1 MTASAQG
8 RDVSAY
14 QLPLLPAD
22 LTGLDF
28 AWTKVTDGL
37 SIVDPNLASNWAI
50 LGKWGKPRGGYH
62 ELTSGDASAQAAFF
76 IAALNGHG
84 GLRDGDMLAVVASD
98 YPGVTDA
105 SVKVWCD
112 KVRSLAGPHPILVY
126 TDLSVA
132 KTLVTTSRHYDL
144 WVAWPS
150 STAPVPA
157 QWAPAKWKTWRLW
170 QWGEVRGVDADAF
183 NGDVSGLGAWIS
195 TYTKEAGMEITKP
208 PPGNWEGPVVVLG
221 KGIDGNL
228 YETKTSDGGKTWTS
242 PVKQ

>member
-14 QLPLLPAD
+14 QLPLVPAD
-22 LTGLDF
+22 LSGLDF

-37 SIVDPNLASNWAI
+37 SLTDPNLASNWAI

-62 ELTSGDASAQAAFF
+62 ELTSGDTPSQAAFF

-84 GLRDGDMLAVVASD
+84 GLRAGDMLAVVASD
-98 YPGVTDA
+98 YSGVTDA
-105 SVKVWCD
+105 GVRAWCD
-112 KVRSLAGPHPILVY
+112 KVRSLAGAGHPILVY

-132 KTLVTTSRHYDL
+132 ETLVTTSQHYDL

-157 QWAPAKWKTWRLW
+157 QWAPAKWKTWRFW
-170 QWGEVRGVDADAF
+170 QWGEIRGVDADAF
-183 NGDVSGLGAWIS
+183 NGDAAGLRAWIS
-195 TYTKEAGMEITKP
+195 TYTKETGMEITKP
-208 PPGNWEGPVVVLG
+208 PPGNWEGPVIVLG
-221 KGIDGNL
+221 KGTDGNL
-228 YETKTSDGGKTWTS
+228 YETKTTDGEHWTT
-242 PVKQ
+242 PARQ